1 VARIKIASQRTD
13 LLPWAYAHDALL
25 APVPGA
31 CATVVAPPVDHPVF
45 ARGASMGTN
54 PRLPKRQRRWTH
66 DARTAV
72 RANDRPR
79 LWQWSLAFKFL
90 HSRALKVRD
99 A

>member
-1 VARIKIASQRTD
+1 MARINTASQRTD
-13 LLPWAYAHDALL
+13 LLPWAFAHDALL

-45 ARGASMGTN
+45 ALRAPTDTEPRPPKQQRGQS
-54 PRLPKRQRRWTH
+54 H

-79 LWQWSLAFKFL
+79 LWQWSQAFKFFI
-90 HSRALKVRD
+90 HAL
-99 A
+99 